1 MNLIESAPQWLVVIT
16 GLALLAAAAEDFA
29 RLRISNVTVLVVIA
43 AAIAAMGFA
52 GFHGPLW
59 QNAIIF
65 AGILAVGTVAFARDL
80 MGGGDVK
87 LLAAAGL
94 WVGFSAAPWLLAAIF
109 LAGGIL
115 ALIYI
120 IVRKLR
126 GKSRR
131 EAGRIP
137 YGIAI
142 AAGALCVLGMQYAN
156 GKPNPNFRPLPAI
169 KGVNLPHR

>member
-1 MNLIESAPQWLVVIT
+1 MNLIESAPQWLAVVT
-16 GLALLAAAAEDFA
+16 ALALLAAAAEDFA
-29 RLRISNVTVLVVIA
+29 RLRISNVTVLVVLV
-43 AAIAAMGFA
+43 AAIAAMAFED
-52 GFHGPLW
+52 FHGPLW

-109 LAGGIL
+109 IAGGVL

-142 AAGALCVLGMQYAN
+142 AAGALWVLGAQYAN
-156 GKPNPNFRPLPAI
+156 PGPNPSFRPLPEI
-169 KGVNLPHR
+169 KGVHLPQR